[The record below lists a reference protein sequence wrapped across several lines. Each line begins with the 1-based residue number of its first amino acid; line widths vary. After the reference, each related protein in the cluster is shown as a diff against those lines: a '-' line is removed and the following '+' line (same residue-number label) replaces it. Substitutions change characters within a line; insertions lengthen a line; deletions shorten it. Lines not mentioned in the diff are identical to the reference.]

1 MFFHIWVGMKRF
13 GILHDMLLLAVV
25 LLALSSCRDGD
36 MVIYSQPED
45 TGSKADGS
53 GNIKGM
59 YVLCEG
65 NMGSNHATLDYL
77 DLSGSF
83 TGSADGSGNI
93 IYHRNIYSEL
103 NPNEVKE
110 LGDVGNDVKVYGSKL
125 WMVIN
130 CSNKVEVADAYTCR
144 KQAQIDIPNCRYLT
158 FQGGYAY
165 VSAYVAP
172 VAIRPDAEVGAVY
185 KVDTLSLKVV
195 DKVTVGYQPEE
206 LAVVGGKLYVANSG
220 G

>member
-1 MFFHIWVGMKRF
+1 M
-13 GILHDMLLLAVV
+13 
-25 LLALSSCRDGD
+25 
-36 MVIYSQPED
+36 IYSQPED

-165 VSAYVAP
+165 VSA
-172 VAIRPDAEVGAVY
+172 
-185 KVDTLSLKVV
+185 
-195 DKVTVGYQPEE
+195 
-206 LAVVGGKLYVANSG
+206 
-220 G
+220 